1 MNVRFNIRLEI
12 IFLALCISTTVAQ
25 KNVEPEKFFSA
36 PRSTAAGILFSDQLS
51 NGLFLASNS
60 GIALLSNV
68 PGSALYYTVSP
79 DGNFAGFKEVQANG
93 MQIPVLY
100 DLTNNTKTE
109 LHRGS
114 SRIGQ
119 ISFARDGSVGCT
131 IENDLIVI
139 SGGEEKKYS
148 LGTYSNIAPISPD
161 GKFVVYNDDADQ
173 LWMMDLTTQ
182 ERTRITDHNGSYALP
197 QWSPDGSQILYSRLN
212 GSMFTYSLTARST
225 ASLGEGESPS
235 WADNSLIV
243 FSRKVIDHQQL
254 VSADLYCINTG
265 TMKKSQ
271 WTSTDE
277 YFEADPSFDART
289 NSIIYTDTKRGGIY
303 SRTLAGENKL
313 AGEQEKIAYDN
324 AVLQKTI
331 LARSAVPMSPSTP
344 AAVSLDMPY
353 VHQVWDTPDWYNGS
367 SACGATSSIMVIAYY
382 NIVPRWN
389 VWCSASGSS
398 PSHNSPY
405 GNYVCEIYGFREL
418 SYSYTASDP
427 NGKTSYGGYGFMWTG
442 SYSPY
447 SRMVDYYGNHGLS
460 AVRYDSNATFFE
472 TAIANVDSGYPFT
485 ICNGLTTAG
494 HIIVINGYDVN
505 NRTVIVND
513 PYGNKNSGT
522 YPSLNGKG
530 VKYDWVGYN
539 NGYRNLNR
547 IYWGVTVRYTKVS
560 QADSIVDDAQMDKG
574 FYLHTTSP
582 SSVTRWYDKKSG
594 GYYNGHFWWTRTKM
608 SDTCYATWTPTLAKD
623 GLYEVSAYIPYGD
636 ATKAKYIVSANDSMH
651 TVVIDQ
657 KLIKND
663 WVSLGTFPFRQGK
676 SGYVRLGDGSDTT
689 KQGII
694 FDAVKWNYRGMLPT
708 SVAAKK
714 ALPEIFTLDQNY
726 PNPFNPPTVIEYR
739 LPVRTAVS
747 LKVYDVLGKETAD
760 LINEEQNAGQHR
772 YYFSML
778 HGEIPSGV
786 YFYTLRAGQFSDTK
800 RMIILK

>member
-12 IFLALCISTTVAQ
+12 IFLALCISTVAAQ

-243 FSRKVIDHQQL
+243 FSRKIIDHQQL

-313 AGEQEKIAYDN
+313 AGEQEKIAYDD

-331 LARSAVPMSPSTP
+331 LARSAVPVSPSTP

-726 PNPFNPPTVIEYR
+726 PNPFNPSTVIEYR